1 MRRGEEG
8 GKERKVGRWEG
19 GWEGGREEGMTE
31 EKKDNKIKHIAQY
44 VQSMLT
50 YHCTKAGGTIH
61 SIA

>member
-1 MRRGEEG
+1 MKRERRRGEE
-8 GKERKVGRWEG
+8 